1 MSFFDWSE
9 RLDIKVEPMNR
20 EHKHLLEIMNRLFD
34 KNEKK
39 AAKSELAPIVKELG
53 DYTVKHF
60 ADEEAYL
67 ASINFPDI
75 EKHKFIH
82 KDLLTKF
89 GGHAANFEKSG
100 TLDASFFDFLKMW
113 LNAHIQGIDMKYGE
127 FANKKK

>member
-1 MSFFDWSE
+1 MSFFDWSD
-9 RLDIKVEPMNR
+9 RLDIKVESMNR
-20 EHKHLLEIMNRLFD
+20 EHRHLLEIMNRLFD
-34 KNEKK
+34 ANEQK
-39 AAKSELAPIVKELG
+39 ADKSALKTLVKELG

-67 ASINFPDI
+67 ASISFPDI

-89 GGHAANFEKSG
+89 GGHVANFEKAG
-100 TLDASFFDFLKMW
+100 TLDAGFFDFLKMW

-127 FANKKK
+127 FANKKT